1 MNYNGLTIIELTLAA
16 AAYGAVAKAAAAKPP
31 TWGSRLLVSA
41 GAAVAVGG
49 AAFTGVFWAS
59 VRGEDGLDK
68 LGPVLL
74 AFILALVFGS
84 STFLSCLVFSGGPAE
99 LKALVRWAVPMAY
112 ASAASGVVYALV
124 YGW

>member
-16 AAYGAVAKAAAAKPP
+16 AAFGVVAKAAAAKPP
-31 TWGSRLLVSA
+31 TWGSRLFVSA
-41 GAAVAVGG
+41 GAAIAVGG

-59 VRGEDGLDK
+59 IRGNKGFDT

-74 AFILALVFGS
+74 AFILALVFGA
-84 STFLSCLVFSGGPAE
+84 STFLSCLVFSGGPTE
-99 LKALVRWAVPMAY
+99 LKALVRWSVPMAY
-112 ASAASGVVYALV
+112 ASAASAAVYALV